1 MRVVL
6 AGTNCFG
13 LQLPRAYKA
22 GRSEK
27 NPCMPHYQPIIPSCL
42 VKLKRGLNPDL
53 TGVIKLI
60 FFFSPGSKKDL
71 GC

>member
-1 MRVVL
+1 M
-6 AGTNCFG
+6 GTDCFG
-13 LQLPRAYKA
+13 LQLPRAYKV

-27 NPCMPHYQPIIPSCL
+27 KTYMPHYQPIIPSCL

-60 FFFSPGSKKDL
+60 LFFFWCSKKDL